1 MTLLDTFIMSF
12 GTEGLG
18 EIAKEITDTERKVD
32 ELEKKE
38 KELNKTIEKGTGD
51 TVKAKVEL
59 AKVNK
64 ELRKTKENLDKT
76 KNSTGG
82 FLIQLK
88 NIAGLAVKLGAS
100 FVAVKKAIDFSSDF
114 AEQALEIE
122 QAAKKAGLTIE
133 EFQRKNGR
141 YTIFTKEDVNNAKEY
156 EQTMRDVRMGTAAIG
171 ANLAQLMLPI
181 MIEVAKVVRKV
192 VDFFVEHGAF
202 IKGAIIAIGIAL
214 TAVAIPAI
222 INMGIALW
230 GALAPVLPIL
240 LAITAAI
247 VAFGLLFEDIYKWVH
262 GEPSLAELIF
272 GDFKT
277 FAQNFINTLNHIKE
291 AFKTSFVEGI
301 KAIWNAQL
309 EFLKTSWNNLWNNII
324 SKIPLVQKMQS
335 SSKPDGSHANGLDYV
350 PFDGYI
356 AELHKGE
363 RVQTASEAANW
374 RSNLDA
380 AKRAV
385 NFTAN
390 YPLNSIPSS
399 AISNAYNS
407 PTTNANK
414 TVNIGDITINTA
426 ATSAEGIAQ
435 DLAYHIKQAV
445 ISLDDGMLA

>member
-18 EIAKEITDTERKVD
+18 EIAKEISDTERKVD

-38 KELNKTIEKGTGD
+38 KDLNKTIEKGTGD
-51 TVKAKVEL
+51 TVKARVEL
-59 AKVNK
+59 AKLKK
-64 ELRKTKENLDKT
+64 ELNATKDSLDKA

-82 FLIQLK
+82 VLLK
-88 NIAGLAVKLGAS
+88 FKEIAGMAAKLGAA
-100 FVAVKKAIDFSSDF
+100 FIVVNKAVDFSEGF

-122 QAAKKAGLTIE
+122 KAAKKAGMTIE

-141 YTIFTKEDVNNAKEY
+141 YTIFTKEDVNNAKQY

-171 ANLAQLMLPI
+171 ANLAQLLLPVMVQI
-181 MIEVAKVVRKV
+181 AKVVRNV
-192 VDFFVEHGAF
+192 VDFLVDHGDLVKAVLITAGLIISGMLIPQLKTLWQILAF
-202 IKGAIIAIGIAL
+202 IFKNPIILAWAAL
-214 TAVAIPAI
+214 FTAVALI
-222 INMGIALW
+222 I
-230 GALAPVLPIL
+230 
-240 LAITAAI
+240 
-247 VAFGLLFEDIYKWVH
+247 EDLIKWIK

-277 FAQNFINTLNHIKE
+277 FADNFKNALNNIKE

-301 KAIWNAQL
+301 KTTWNYLL
-309 EFLKTSWNNLWNNII
+309 EFFKTSWNNLWNNLI
-324 SKIPLVQKMQS
+324 SKIPFVQSIQS
-335 SSKPDGSHANGLDYV
+335 KKPDGSHANGLDYV
-350 PFDGYI
+350 PFDGYL

-363 RVQTASEAANW
+363 RVQTASEAASW
-374 RSNLDA
+374 RANLDA

-390 YPLNSIPSS
+390 YPLNSIPSN

-407 PTTNANK
+407 PTTNSNK